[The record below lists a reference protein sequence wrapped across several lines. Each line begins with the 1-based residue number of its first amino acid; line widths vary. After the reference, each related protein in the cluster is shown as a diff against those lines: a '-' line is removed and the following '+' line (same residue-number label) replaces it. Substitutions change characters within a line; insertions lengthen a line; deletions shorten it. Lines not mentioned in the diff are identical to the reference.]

1 MECKAYPAFG
11 YILLRTKIKAGEV
24 ITDEALVENILNITN
39 PALDHTGSINGSDG
53 AFVWLLINGVHT
65 YKHIRTGEV
74 ETHEAGW
81 CNLVRKPEA
90 GIYEFNVI
98 EDSDQICF
106 SPILNRKKVPVIP
119 ALDFFNLSNGESCT
133 LAQGTKLYL
142 VDGQL
147 NIEGNVVPS
156 MRQINISSENKFVTA
171 VGNCYG
177 LIFKI

>member
-39 PALDHTGSINGSDG
+39 PALDHTGSINGSNG

-65 YKHIRTGEV
+65 YKDIKTGKV

-81 CNLVRKPEA
+81 CNLVRKPDA
-90 GIYEFNVI
+90 GIYEFNVT

-106 SPILNRKKVPVIP
+106 SPIINRKKIPVIP
-119 ALDFFNLSNGESCT
+119 PLDFFSLKDGESCT
-133 LAQGTKLYL
+133 INQGTKLYL
-142 VDGQL
+142 VDGSL

-156 MRQINISSENKFVTA
+156 MRQINISSSNKLVTA